1 MRDARS
7 EVVNTL
13 VIGGGQAGLS
23 VGYHLKQR
31 GVPFLIVDAH
41 PRIGDA
47 WRTRWDSLRLF
58 TPTRY
63 SSLAGMPHTGRGD
76 RFIGKDEMADYLEA
90 YAARFEL
97 PLRTSTRVERLEKI
111 GDRFVATA
119 GDRTFE
125 ADQVVVAMGSHQV
138 ARTPEFAKDLDPR
151 IRQIHSLDYL
161 NPSQLADGDVLVV
174 GVGNSGA
181 DIAMEV
187 VRTHRVWLAGKE
199 AGVVPF
205 PIESFFG
212 RNIGIRM
219 VRFLGHHVL
228 SVRTPIG
235 RKVRP
240 SFMHRAAP
248 LIRVKP
254 WDLEA
259 AGVERVPRIVG
270 VTKGLPQLADE
281 RTISPANVIWCTGS
295 VPGFSW
301 IRLPIHGT
309 DGELQH
315 EHGIAREPGLYFVGL
330 EFLYSATSATIS
342 GMRRDAARI
351 AKAVASRKTA
361 ARPGSMGREVAAA

>member
-1 MRDARS
+1 
-7 EVVNTL
+7 
-13 VIGGGQAGLS
+13 
-23 VGYHLKQR
+23 
-31 GVPFLIVDAH
+31 
-41 PRIGDA
+41 
-47 WRTRWDSLRLF
+47 
-58 TPTRY
+58 
-63 SSLAGMPHTGRGD
+63 
-76 RFIGKDEMADYLEA
+76 
-90 YAARFEL
+90 
-97 PLRTSTRVERLEKI
+97 
-111 GDRFVATA
+111 
-119 GDRTFE
+119 
-125 ADQVVVAMGSHQV
+125 
-138 ARTPEFAKDLDPR
+138 
-151 IRQIHSLDYL
+151 
-161 NPSQLADGDVLVV
+161 
-174 GVGNSGA
+174 
-181 DIAMEV
+181 MEV

-342 GMRRDAARI
+342 GMGRDAARI